1 MRKCRNESG
10 QTLLA
15 GVIVL
20 VIILLAIIL
29 LFDVQNLIRGKVKAQ
44 NAVDAAALTGANWQ
58 MHTLNLIGE
67 LNLVKASTLMF
78 SDAALGIAIPP
89 ESFTAV
95 SKPEDIQG
103 KEQLL
108 DQIRRVVEEK
118 KKLKTAVA
126 LLTQMQTRIS
136 FVGPLIGVGAAQ
148 QAAKNNGISA
158 NTGSGNLIQK
168 HMYKNI
174 IDPEYYGNPSIVPQT
189 INDYQW
195 RLPYAAMIEKILG
208 VDGSNAYGF
217 AALPRFNYIGV
228 PSISSNSN
236 NPYLQYLTKKS
247 FYDAVIG
254 NDWCA
259 LMGFLDQ
266 PMIDNW
272 WTGFEVYYDKSNFL
286 EESEILPVHLQFV
299 SGATPYEQAE
309 ASRVLNLI
317 YTKRSQ
323 LRPLGTAFDRQD
335 PYLYTY
341 DEENEEITLQTRFDA
356 NGNPIKNSADTDL
369 RYNPLPY
376 ITWAV
381 YDSAWE
387 RYPADVLSSWRRYL
401 HAGFKPGMDYYCGEP
416 SYFEISQRMSTMV
429 GQMNISGSMKNE
441 ESDSIKEG
449 NGMEGTFRTRIDIAA
464 RAGENLKD
472 LSGTLK
478 TNASAKAIGRIVFPD
493 GTALAPFEAGG
504 MILPVFTHSALLPI
518 SLEPPSGFS
527 FLDIG
532 WFYFITEFIPIL
544 GQSTSLEDAWKQAQ
558 ESHSDHVG
566 YFSYYYK
573 ALENISNPKW
583 IQAGKTWLDTPVRFY
598 TDENGVQHV
607 LQRNRDFCNYWPSG
621 SGSGGGR
628 RGPGSLH

>member
-1 MRKCRNESG
+1 MKYMRKCRKESG

-95 SKPEDIQG
+95 SKPEDIQS
-103 KEQLL
+103 KNQLL

-118 KKLKTAVA
+118 KKLKKAVA

-158 NTGSGNLIQK
+158 NTASGNLIYK
-168 HMYKNI
+168 HMYQNI
-174 IDPEYYGNPSIVPQT
+174 SDPALYGNPNIAPQI
-189 INDYQW
+189 INDYEW
-195 RLPYAAMIEKILG
+195 RLPYAAMIYKILG
-208 VDGSNAYGF
+208 VEGADAYGV
-217 AALPRFNYIGV
+217 AALPRFDYIGV

-236 NPYLQYLTKKS
+236 NPYLQYLTMKS
-247 FYDAVIG
+247 FYAAVTG

-266 PMIDNW
+266 PVIDNW
-272 WTGFEVYYDKSNFL
+272 WTGFECSYKTKFL
-286 EESEILPVHLQFV
+286 EESEILPVHLQYFT
-299 SGATPYEQAE
+299 GASPYEQAE
-309 ASRVLNLI
+309 ASRALNLI
-317 YTKRSQ
+317 YTKRNQ
-323 LRPLGTAFDRQD
+323 LRPLGSAFDRQD

-341 DEENEEITLQTRFDA
+341 DEESDRITLHTRFDA
-356 NGNPIKNSADTDL
+356 NGNPVRNSADTDY

-387 RYPADVLSSWRRYL
+387 RYPSETLSSWRRYL
-401 HAGFKPGMDYYCGEP
+401 HSSFKPGMDYYCGEP

-429 GQMNISGSMKNE
+429 GQMNIGKSMSGVGS
-441 ESDSIKEG
+441 SRSG
-449 NGMEGTFRTRIDIAA
+449 LGRTYQSRAKTAA
-464 RAGENLKD
+464 NAGENLKD

-478 TNASAKAIGRIVFPD
+478 TNASAKVIGRIAFPD
-493 GTALAPFEAGG
+493 GSALAPFEAGG

-527 FLDIG
+527 FLDVG
-532 WFYFITEFIPIL
+532 WYYYITEFIPIL
-544 GQSTSLEDAWKQAQ
+544 GQSTSLEDAWQQAQ
-558 ESHSDHVG
+558 ERHPEHVG

-573 ALENISNPKW
+573 ALQKINDPTW

-621 SGSGGGR
+621 GSGGGR
-628 RGPGSLH
+628 RGPGLLH